1 MTTLANF
8 PGLLEAF
15 FTDRLMRQRQASPHT
30 IASYRDTF
38 RLLLEF
44 VSLRLKKAPSAFLL
58 DDLDAPLIGA
68 FLDHLERERGISARS
83 RNVRLAAIHSFFK
96 YAAFHQPAHSALIQ
110 RVLAMPSKRYDKS
123 AIEFLSRSEIDALVA
138 AADQQT
144 WIGRR
149 DRALLLLAVQSG
161 LRVSELVGLRCQD
174 VVLGNGAH
182 VRCQGKGRKERC
194 TPLRKETVTLLRA
207 WLREQNGPPANPLFP
222 NVRGGQLSRDAVE
235 DLLAKHVRT
244 ASPALPFVETEARL
258 ATRASSHG
266 GDGSPPARR
275 GSFGDRS
282 LARPRIRRDHAD
294 VSPRQLAAEGGSARQ
309 DCPLERPSG
318 PLPPRRPPVGLPEEP
333 LIMPGHAASDPP
345 ILGQSAIP
353 PSIIRDPA

>member
-1 MTTLANF
+1 MTTFANF

-38 RLLLEF
+38 RLFLEF
-44 VSLRLKKAPSAFLL
+44 VSLRLKTAPSALSL

-68 FLDHLERERGISARS
+68 FLDHLEQARGISART

-110 RVLAMPSKRYDKS
+110 RVLAMPSKRYHKS

-138 AADQQT
+138 AADQRT

-161 LRVSELVGLRCQD
+161 LRVSELVGLRRQD
-174 VVLGNGAH
+174 VVLGTGAH
-182 VRCQGKGRKERC
+182 VRCQGKGRKDRC
-194 TPLRKETVTLLRA
+194 TPLRKEVVAVLRA
-207 WLREQNGPPANPLFP
+207 WLLEQNGPPANPLFP
-222 NVRGGQLSRDAVE
+222 SIRGGPLSRDAVE

-244 ASPALPFVETEARL
+244 ACLHCPSLKQKRVSPHVLRHSAAMDLLHNGVDRSVIALWLGHESVETTQAYLHANLQLKEAAL
-258 ATRASSHG
+258 ARTAPFNVRAG
-266 GDGSPPARR
+266 RYRP
-275 GSFGDRS
+275 GDRLLAFLTS
-282 LARPRIRRDHAD
+282 L
-294 VSPRQLAAEGGSARQ
+294 
-309 DCPLERPSG
+309 
-318 PLPPRRPPVGLPEEP
+318 
-333 LIMPGHAASDPP
+333 
-345 ILGQSAIP
+345 
-353 PSIIRDPA
+353 

>member
-1 MTTLANF
+1 MTTFANF

-44 VSLRLKKAPSAFLL
+44 VSLRLKKIPSALLL
-58 DDLDAPLIGA
+58 DDLDAPLVGA
-68 FLDHLERERGISARS
+68 FLDHLERARGISART

-123 AIEFLSRSEIDALVA
+123 VIEFLSRSETDALVA
-138 AADQQT
+138 APDRQT

-149 DRALLLLAVQSG
+149 DQALLLLAVQSG
-161 LRVSELVGLRCQD
+161 LRVSELVGLRCQNL
-174 VVLGNGAH
+174 VLGSGAH

-194 TPLRKETVTLLRA
+194 TPLRKEAVQVLRA
-207 WLREQNGPPANPLFP
+207 WLREQDGPPANPLFP
-222 NVRGGQLSRDAVE
+222 NIRGGQLSRDAVE

-244 ASPALPFVETEARL
+244 ASLRCPSLKQKRVSPHVLRHTTAMDLLMHGVDRSVIALWLGHESVETTQMYLHANLQIKEAAL
-258 ATRASSHG
+258 ARTAPLNVRAG
-266 GDGSPPARR
+266 RYRP
-275 GSFGDRS
+275 GDRLLAFLQS
-282 LARPRIRRDHAD
+282 L
-294 VSPRQLAAEGGSARQ
+294 
-309 DCPLERPSG
+309 
-318 PLPPRRPPVGLPEEP
+318 
-333 LIMPGHAASDPP
+333 
-345 ILGQSAIP
+345 
-353 PSIIRDPA
+353 

>member
-38 RLLLEF
+38 RLLLDF
-44 VSLRLKKAPSAFLL
+44 VSLRLKKAPSALSL
-58 DDLDAPLIGA
+58 ADLDAPLIGA
-68 FLDHLERERGISARS
+68 FLDHLERARGISART

-96 YAAFHQPAHSALIQ
+96 YAAFQQPAHSALIQ

-138 AADQQT
+138 APDQQT

-161 LRVSELVGLRCQD
+161 LRVSEQLGLRCQD
-174 VVLGNGAH
+174 VALGTGAH
-182 VRCQGKGRKERC
+182 VRCRGKGRKERC
-194 TPLRKETVTLLRA
+194 TPLRKETVMVLRA
-207 WLREQNGPPANPLFP
+207 WLREQNGPPENPLFP
-222 NVRGGQLSRDAVE
+222 NIRGGQLSRDAVE

-244 ASPALPFVETEARL
+244 ASLRCPSLKQKRVSPHVLRHTAAMDLLQHGVDRSVIALWLGHESVETTQMYLHANLQLKEAAL
-258 ATRASSHG
+258 ARTAPLNVRAG
-266 GDGSPPARR
+266 RYRP
-275 GSFGDRS
+275 GDRLLAFLNS
-282 LARPRIRRDHAD
+282 L
-294 VSPRQLAAEGGSARQ
+294 
-309 DCPLERPSG
+309 
-318 PLPPRRPPVGLPEEP
+318 
-333 LIMPGHAASDPP
+333 
-345 ILGQSAIP
+345 
-353 PSIIRDPA
+353 

>member
-15 FTDRLMRQRQASPHT
+15 FTDRLMRQRQASSHT

-44 VSLRLKKAPSAFLL
+44 VSLRLKKTPSALEL
-58 DDLDAPLIGA
+58 DNLDAPLIGA
-68 FLDHLERERGISARS
+68 FLDHLEQARRISART

-123 AIEFLSRSEIDALVA
+123 AIEFLSRAEIDALVA
-138 AADQQT
+138 AADPRT

-161 LRVSELVGLRCQD
+161 LRVSELVGLRCRD
-174 VVLGNGAH
+174 LVLGIGAH

-194 TPLRKETVTLLRA
+194 TPLRKEAVMVLRA
-207 WLREQNGPPANPLFP
+207 WLQEQKGRPEDVLFP
-222 NVRGGQLSRDAVE
+222 TARGGQLSRDAVE
-235 DLLAKHVRT
+235 DLLAKHVHT
-244 ASPALPFVETEARL
+244 ASVRCPSLKQKRVSPHVLRHSAAMDLLHHGVDRSVIALWLGHESVETTQMYLHANLQLKEAAL
-258 ATRASSHG
+258 AKTAPLTVRAG
-266 GDGSPPARR
+266 RYRP
-275 GSFGDRS
+275 GDRLLAFLKS
-282 LARPRIRRDHAD
+282 L
-294 VSPRQLAAEGGSARQ
+294 
-309 DCPLERPSG
+309 
-318 PLPPRRPPVGLPEEP
+318 
-333 LIMPGHAASDPP
+333 
-345 ILGQSAIP
+345 
-353 PSIIRDPA
+353 

>member
-174 VVLGNGAH
+174 VVLGSGAH

-244 ASPALPFVETEARL
+244 ASLHCASLKQKRVSPHVLRHTAAMDLLQHGVDRSVIALWLGHESVETTQMYLHANLQLKEAAL
-258 ATRASSHG
+258 ARTAPLNVRAG
-266 GDGSPPARR
+266 RYRP
-275 GSFGDRS
+275 GDRLLAFLKS
-282 LARPRIRRDHAD
+282 L
-294 VSPRQLAAEGGSARQ
+294 
-309 DCPLERPSG
+309 
-318 PLPPRRPPVGLPEEP
+318 
-333 LIMPGHAASDPP
+333 
-345 ILGQSAIP
+345 
-353 PSIIRDPA
+353 